1 MNSEEY
7 IIISQIIVKFPF
19 NITCHVRR
27 MRVERLQKE
36 TFLIILIS
44 TAQRQTLVRLTT
56 FIFTKLQHTYQT
68 HICIFKITKRHTSFV
83 CHNRLMASNWLKS
96 FLSKILLQCKAS
108 NKKQY
113 PNKKLPLKR
122 RIILRFDRR
131 SFYCGD
137 ISKKLKFSSVSSFI
151 MLPSNYHI

>member
-44 TAQRQTLVRLTT
+44 TA
-56 FIFTKLQHTYQT
+56 
-68 HICIFKITKRHTSFV
+68 
-83 CHNRLMASNWLKS
+83 
-96 FLSKILLQCKAS
+96 
-108 NKKQY
+108 
-113 PNKKLPLKR
+113 
-122 RIILRFDRR
+122 
-131 SFYCGD
+131 
-137 ISKKLKFSSVSSFI
+137 
-151 MLPSNYHI
+151 